1 MKKFNFTLAK
11 LMEIKEQELKQ
22 QKERLSELR
31 KKQITLEEEK
41 DELLRK
47 SKNCNDDFN
56 QKMSTVGLGVNEIQS
71 TKVYLMRLRDDMLD
85 LDNKIVQA
93 IHNVEMQVQ
102 VVAAA
107 TMDLRVVEKLKEKK
121 LEEYNKELLKD
132 EEHFIEEYINTA
144 KHMSRENE

>member
-56 QKMSTVGLGVNEIQS
+56 QKMATVGLGVNEIQS